1 VRFKHIAFGV
11 TIALAAPFLQ
21 ANQARAATYDAFKQ
35 YSIKV
40 NPSGP
45 WSYRAAGQLLPLK
58 HTKCNALKKD
68 YCWTN
73 NNDGYPTEAADEA
86 NKSGKTASYLDVIL
100 PANYLDFDPE
110 QAADVEFVWTAPT
123 SGAAKITGNFLG
135 VATDE
140 GAHNVA
146 VLHNGAA
153 LGTYAITAYQQKQT
167 YSFKVNVAAGDTITF
182 ISYTGNNGDSL
193 STGMQAKITLK

>member
-1 VRFKHIAFGV
+1 MS
-11 TIALAAPFLQ
+11 L
-21 ANQARAATYDAFKQ
+21 
-35 YSIKV
+35 
-40 NPSGP
+40 
-45 WSYRAAGQLLPLK
+45 
-58 HTKCNALKKD
+58 NA
-68 YCWTN
+68 WN
-73 NNDGYPTEAADEA
+73 
-86 NKSGKTASYLDVIL
+86 SKTASYLDVIL

-110 QAADVEFVWTAPT
+110 QTADVEFVWTAPT
-123 SGAAKITGNFLG
+123 SGAATITGNFLG

>member
-1 VRFKHIAFGV
+1 MRFKHIAFGV

-110 QAADVEFVWTAPT
+110 QTADVELQNPVILPAPLARYAYGIQLT
-123 SGAAKITGNFLG
+123 LVRPISIGIRQKDRLYFSFHDLLDHHLGHTICYSG
-135 VATDE
+135 
-140 GAHNVA
+140 HP
-146 VLHNGAA
+146 
-153 LGTYAITAYQQKQT
+153 Q
-167 YSFKVNVAAGDTITF
+167 
-182 ISYTGNNGDSL
+182 
-193 STGMQAKITLK
+193 